1 MKDFGPKRLSR
12 ILFVIYTTASMLK
25 KIVVNN
31 FYVFKMAANGVWLG
45 IPFVSGNLGNC
56 SVLRQCSSHGKA
68 HTATLLA

>member
-1 MKDFGPKRLSR
+1 MECGMEYGIFTYIFCTKNISW
-12 ILFVIYTTASMLK
+12 
-25 KIVVNN
+25 NN